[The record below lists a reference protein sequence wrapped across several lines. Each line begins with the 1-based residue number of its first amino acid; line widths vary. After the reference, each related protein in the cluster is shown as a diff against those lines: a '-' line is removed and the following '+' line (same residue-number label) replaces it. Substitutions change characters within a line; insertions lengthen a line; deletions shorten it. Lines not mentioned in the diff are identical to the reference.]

1 MMDDDKITLAKVE
14 TQLESLTTMVKELKD
29 SLSTSVVPRNE
40 WELRNHYVDTALKN
54 LQDDVGEL
62 KTNRG
67 PWWVWVMAVIGIVTL
82 IWSLAQPLVTSVL
95 AQ

>member
-1 MMDDDKITLAKVE
+1 MDEDKITLAKVE
-14 TQLESLTTMVKELKD
+14 TQLESLTAMVKELKD
-29 SLSTSVVPRNE
+29 SLSSSVVSRNE

-67 PWWVWVMAVIGIVTL
+67 PWWVWVTAVIGIVTL